1 MALKFLIVNAYD
13 PDGQAAL
20 DASGCTDPALLYQDM
35 LADLMPGAESHI
47 LRPAY
52 TNAAL
57 PNGHAL
63 GSFDG
68 VIWTGSSLTIHKPD
82 RYVTPQ
88 IDLTREIFKSRVPQ
102 FGSCWACQIAVVAA
116 GGQCAASPLGREAG
130 LARKVMLNEAGR
142 AHPMFAGKAAVFD
155 AYTNHSD
162 EVIHLPSGA
171 VLLAGNG
178 HSRVQAVDVSFDGGR
193 FWAVQYHPE
202 YNLRE
207 LANLTKARKD
217 MLIGFGKFRDHA
229 DADAFISDLETLNG
243 DTGRQDIAW
252 RLGID
257 GDVLNTD
264 SRRREVRNWL
274 NFVAA
279 GGR

>member
-20 DASGCTDPALLYQDM
+20 DAAGCTDPAFLYQDM
-35 LADLMPGAESHI
+35 LADLMPGADSHI
-47 LRPAY
+47 LRPAHAD
-52 TNAAL
+52 AAL
-57 PNGHAL
+57 PNGL
-63 GSFDG
+63 GFADFDG
-68 VIWTGSSLTIHKPD
+68 VVWTGSSLTIHKPD
-82 RYVTPQ
+82 RYVSPQ
-88 IDLTREIFKSRVPQ
+88 IALTRDIFKAGVPQ

-130 LARKVMLNEAGR
+130 LARKILLNDAGR
-142 AHPMFAGKAAVFD
+142 GHPMFTGKAAVFD

-162 EVIHLPSGA
+162 EVIHLPA
-171 VLLAGNG
+171 AAELLAGNG
-178 HSRVQAVDVSFDGGR
+178 HSRVQAVDVSYDGGR

-202 YNLRE
+202 YNLTE
-207 LANLTKARKD
+207 LANLTKARKE
-217 MLIGFGKFRDHA
+217 MLSGFGKFRDHD
-229 DADAFISDLETLNG
+229 DADGFINDLETLAADPSRG
-243 DTGRQDIAW
+243 DIAW

-257 GDVLNTD
+257 GDVLTTD